1 MPDPRPWWL
10 RAVRYLTLWTV
21 VAAFFAI
28 QVRLDYA
35 YLGQQIGWLEAFALA
50 LAEWYAWA
58 LLSPLLWWLARRF
71 PFERDR
77 WLKAVLVHL
86 PASLFITLVKVL
98 IEFGFVGLTNIPFR
112 PPQMADL
119 NASLLTAWLIIG
131 VCQALL
137 HYRSAQERRARALD
151 LESRLAR
158 ARLDLL
164 RAQLQPHFLFNTLHA
179 VTTLMHRDVHAAES
193 MLTRLADLLR
203 LSLDLR
209 DRQEVTLRE
218 EMELTEAYLA
228 IQRIRFGQRLEVSV
242 RIDPSAL
249 DARVPTMILQPL
261 VENAVDHGIARRAT
275 TGHVELNADCE
286 GERLRI
292 VVRDD
297 GPGLDGKALNE
308 GVGLANTRERLEQIH
323 GDRASLQVRSPDGG
337 GVEAEL
343 WIPLRP
349 S

>member
-1 MPDPRPWWL
+1 M
-10 RAVRYLTLWTV
+10 
-21 VAAFFAI
+21 
-28 QVRLDYA
+28 
-35 YLGQQIGWLEAFALA
+35 ALA
-50 LAEWYAWA
+50 TQVDGIAEPGGEGCIV
-58 LLSPLLWWLARRF
+58 LKRLRRVDHIDSVF
-71 PFERDR
+71 FEASKSAPP
-77 WLKAVLVHL
+77 KA
-86 PASLFITLVKVL
+86 AI
-98 IEFGFVGLTNIPFR
+98 
-112 PPQMADL
+112 
-119 NASLLTAWLIIG
+119 
-131 VCQALL
+131 
-137 HYRSAQERRARALD
+137 ERRYIVPIPIPLD
-151 LESRLAR
+151 VVGVWAGGQR
-158 ARLDLL
+158 
-164 RAQLQPHFLFNTLHA
+164 
-179 VTTLMHRDVHAAES
+179 
-193 MLTRLADLLR
+193 RLADLLR

-275 TGHVELNADCE
+275 TGHVELTADCE

-323 GDRASLQVRSPDGG
+323 GDRASLQVRSRDGG